1 MPSHELAPP
10 PVTTVDVYSPSYTP
24 LLAVDPGD
32 TTGVRPLDAY
42 GCLEREQFP
51 GQQRLFAVPRGHCS
65 GVHAVLPDWI
75 LA

>member
-24 LLAVDPGD
+24 VLTVD
-32 TTGVRPLDAY
+32 PLDAY
-42 GCLEREQFP
+42 DCLEREQFP

-65 GVHAVLPDWI
+65 DVHVVLPDWI